1 LHMTLTEEHTEDTK
15 KELEWVLNDKKIVE
29 NKKTKD

>member
-15 KELEWVLNDKKIVE
+15 KELEWVLNDKK
-29 NKKTKD
+29 